1 MKKLLLFVMAVMAF
15 AGMGMAQDVYSC
27 GSYKVNNQGR
37 AAVFKNGSLLYSSAI
52 GEYNNSCSSMVLN
65 PSNEEVYWVRNSG
78 GYTNGRGDILINNG
92 VSFLNNTTVG
102 SHLNRLYWHDSPSHN
117 PEDCLFAAGSRVGSD
132 GLDYAAFWYG
142 SNPVPF
148 FSPGYENG
156 KYSHGTGICV
166 SESVNGSFDIW
177 CCGYVEG
184 NDGNSRATVWKN
196 NVLLY
201 TLSNVES
208 EALDIFYY
216 DGDIY
221 TVGYA
226 LEGLYYM
233 VKVWKNDEEL
243 YSPGSSSSSGLKV
256 VNGDIYTTEVW
267 GVNKNGE
274 RIYSFDH
281 GKVRS
286 IDVNSDGVYYS
297 FENGGGTYY
306 VYKDDEILYTVEG
319 CDFLSEIH
327 VSPEVCEDGGA
338 RPLPY
343 FEGFEMGA
351 TDWTCW
357 TVIDEGENL
366 SFTGYEIASYWQRIG
381 VGSGYTAHTGEYCA
395 SHRYGLD
402 QQEGWLISPK
412 IQLGANAILTFQ
424 TFEQYATYMDYEGV
438 WISTSTPEP
447 RAFTEVWSQS
457 DASGVWK
464 EVTVDLQA
472 YQGLPVYIAFKYTG
486 DDGHNW
492 LIDDVRVEA
501 ASTPQ
506 SFTITTGV
514 NPLGAGIVEGAG
526 TYPAGETVTLTAMAT
541 SGYNFVGWDDGNTD
555 NPRTITVTGDEVYI
569 ANFAPI
575 APTYYTITVES
586 ANPAMGTV
594 SGGGTFLSGTET
606 TISATPYA
614 GYYFIGWDDG
624 NADNPRTIT
633 VTQNL
638 TYKAQFASNPVQT
651 YTLSVLCNTAQGT
664 TVGSGTYTAGTTVNI
679 AAIPNAGFEF
689 DKWNDNSTV
698 NPRQVTVNENLT
710 FVAFFKSVGVD
721 ENDSRLVAIYPNPA
735 SDFIRI
741 EGIGDDSEVR
751 IYNAMGALVKTVNV
765 SADSKIGIGDLN
777 AGIYLVRCGNASLRF
792 VKE

>member
-1 MKKLLLFVMAVMAF
+1 MKKLLLFIMAVMAF

-27 GSYKVNNQGR
+27 GSYQVNDRDR
-37 AAVFKNGSLLYSSAI
+37 AAVYKNGSLLYSSAI
-52 GEYNNSCSSMVLN
+52 GEYNNSCHSMVLN
-65 PSNEEVYWVRNSG
+65 PSNEDVYWVRNSA

-92 VSFLNNTTVG
+92 VTFLNNSTVG
-102 SHLNRLYWHDSPSHN
+102 SNLHRLYWHDGPSHN
-117 PEDCLFAAGSRVGSD
+117 PEDCLYAAGSRVGSD
-132 GLDYAAFWYG
+132 GQDYAAFWHG

-148 FSPGYENG
+148 SSPGYENG
-156 KYSHGTGICV
+156 NYSRGTGICV
-166 SESVNGSFDIW
+166 SESADGALDIW
-177 CCGYVEG
+177 CCGYVIG
-184 NDGNSRATVWKN
+184 NDGYSRAVVWKN
-196 NVLLY
+196 NELLY
-201 TLSNVES
+201 TFSNVKS

-221 TVGYA
+221 TVGHA
-226 LEGLYYM
+226 IEDGYYKA
-233 VKVWKNDEEL
+233 KVWKNSEEL
-243 YSPGSSSSSGLKV
+243 YTPGSASSPGFKM

-274 RIYSFDH
+274 RIFSFDH
-281 GKVRS
+281 GSVKS

-297 FENGGGTYY
+297 FKDGDTYY
-306 VYKDDEILYTVEG
+306 FYKDDEILYTVEG
-319 CDFLSEIH
+319 CDILYEIH

-357 TVIDEGENL
+357 TVIDEGDNL
-366 SFTGYEIASYWQRIG
+366 SSNGSEIASYWQRIG

-395 SHRYGLD
+395 SHRFGLD

-424 TFEQYATYMDYEGV
+424 TFEQYDSYMDYEGV

-457 DASGVWK
+457 NASAVWK

-492 LIDDVRVEA
+492 LVDDVRVEA

-506 SFTITTGV
+506 FFTITTEV

-526 TYPAGETVTLTAMAT
+526 TFPAGETVTLTATA
-541 SGYNFVGWDDGNTD
+541 
-555 NPRTITVTGDEVYI
+555 
-569 ANFAPI
+569 AP
-575 APTYYTITVES
+575 
-586 ANPAMGTV
+586 
-594 SGGGTFLSGTET
+594 
-606 TISATPYA
+606 
-614 GYYFIGWDDG
+614 GYYFVGWDDG

-633 VTQNL
+633 VTQNRVY
-638 TYKAQFASNPVQT
+638 TAQFASNSVQT
-651 YTLSVLCNTAQGT
+651 FTLSVLCNTAQGT
-664 TVGSGTYTAGTTVNI
+664 TVGSGAYPAGTIVNI
-679 AAIPNAGFEF
+679 AAIPNVGFEF
-689 DKWNDNSTV
+689 DKWNDNSTA
-698 NPRQVTVNENLT
+698 NPRQVTMNADLT
-710 FVAFFKSVGVD
+710 FVAFFKSVGVE

-751 IYNAMGALVKTVNV
+751 IYNAMGVLVKTVNA
-765 SADSKIGIGDLN
+765 SANYKIDIGELN
-777 AGIYLVRCGNASLRF
+777 AGVFMLRCGNASLRF

>member
-1 MKKLLLFVMAVMAF
+1 MKKLLLFLVAVMAF
-15 AGMGMAQDVYSC
+15 AGMGRAQDVYSC
-27 GSYKVNNQGR
+27 GYYTVNDEAR
-37 AAVFKNGSLLYSSAI
+37 AAVYKNGSLLYSSPNR
-52 GEYNNSCSSMVLN
+52 GTCHSMVLN
-65 PSNEEVYWVRNSG
+65 PSNGDVYWVRNYVNYPSG
-78 GYTNGRGDILINNG
+78 YANIFVNNN
-92 VSFLNNTTVG
+92 VAFLNTSTDG
-102 SHLNRLYWHDSPSHN
+102 SFFYRLYWHDCPSHN
-117 PEDCLFAAGSRVGSD
+117 PEDCLFAAGSRIGSD
-132 GLDYAAFWYG
+132 GQEYAAFWHG

-156 KYSHGTGICV
+156 KYSVGTGICV
-166 SESVNGSFDIW
+166 SEAADGSFDIW
-177 CCGYVEG
+177 CCGYVVG
-184 NDGNSRATVWKN
+184 SDGYTHATVWKN

-201 TLSNVES
+201 TLSNVRS
-208 EALDIFYY
+208 EALDIVYY

-226 LEGLYYM
+226 IENSYYM
-233 VKVWKNDEEL
+233 VKVWKNGEEII
-243 YSPGSSSSSGLKV
+243 SPETGGSSHSGFKV
-256 VNGDIYTTEVW
+256 VNGDIYTTELW

-274 RIYSFDH
+274 RIFSFTGGDIS
-281 GKVRS
+281 S
-286 IDVNSDGVYYS
+286 IDVNSDGVYYCRKY
-297 FENGGGTYY
+297 GDTYY
-306 VYKDDEILYTVEG
+306 IYKDDEILYTMEG
-319 CDFLSEIH
+319 CENIHEIH
-327 VSPEVCEDGGA
+327 ASPEVCEDGGA

-366 SFTGYEIASYWQRIG
+366 SSTGYEIASYWQRIG

-457 DASGVWK
+457 NASGVWK

-492 LIDDVRVEA
+492 MIDDVRVEA
-501 ASTPQ
+501 ANTPQ
-506 SFTITTGV
+506 SYTVTTAV
-514 NPLGAGIVEGAG
+514 DPVGAGTVAGAG
-526 TYPAGETVTLTAMAT
+526 TYPAGATVTLTATA
-541 SGYNFVGWDDGNTD
+541 NT
-555 NPRTITVTGDEVYI
+555 
-569 ANFAPI
+569 
-575 APTYYTITVES
+575 
-586 ANPAMGTV
+586 
-594 SGGGTFLSGTET
+594 
-606 TISATPYA
+606 

-624 NADNPRTIT
+624 NADNPRQIT
-633 VTQNL
+633 VTQNA
-638 TYKAQFASNPVQT
+638 TYIAHFASNPVLT
-651 YTLSVLCNTAQGT
+651 FTLNVLCNDTQGT
-664 TVGSGTYTAGTTVNI
+664 TVGSGTYTAGAIVNI
-679 AAIPNAGFEF
+679 AAVPNVGFEF
-689 DKWNDNSTV
+689 DKWNDDNRE
-698 NPRQVTVNENLT
+698 NPRQVTVNSNLT
-710 FVAFFKSVGVD
+710 FVAFFKNVGVD
-721 ENDSRLVAIYPNPA
+721 ENDGCLMAIYPNPA

-751 IYNAMGALVKTVNV
+751 IYNAMGALVKTVNAN
-765 SADSKIGIGDLN
+765 ADGKIGIGDLD
-777 AGIYLVRCGNASLRF
+777 AGIYLLRCGYASLRF